1 MRFTAK
7 DVFPLYNSPG
17 YLLNLAT
24 REINA
29 HLARAFKVKGY
40 KVTPQQWGL
49 LSKLWEKEGLHQNE
63 LAAHAAKDRHN
74 VARIL
79 VLMEKNGLI
88 QRRPDQ
94 QDRRVHRVYLTE
106 TGRSLQPGLTST
118 VLEVLD
124 QAFQGVNTGEVRRFN
139 EICRRVIA
147 NISHSR
153 QAEKGDG
160 SK

>member
-1 MRFTAK
+1 MRFTPK
-7 DVFPLYNSPG
+7 DVFPLDNSPG

-24 REINA
+24 RQVNA
-29 HLARAFKVKGY
+29 HLARAFKAKGY

-79 VLMEKNGLI
+79 VLMETNGLI

-106 TGRSLQPGLTST
+106 AGRSLQPELTGI

-124 QAFQGVNTGEVRRFN
+124 QAFQGIGAGEARLFKK
-139 EICRRVIA
+139 ICRRVIA
-147 NISHSR
+147 NLDSLP
-153 QAEKGDG
+153 
-160 SK
+160 

>member
-1 MRFTAK
+1 MRFNPK
-7 DVFPLYNSPG
+7 DVFPLDNSPG

-24 REINA
+24 RQVNA
-29 HLARAFKVKGY
+29 HLARAFKAKGY
-40 KVTPQQWGL
+40 IVTPQQWGL

-106 TGRSLQPGLTST
+106 AGRSLQPELTAI

-124 QAFQGVNTGEVRRFN
+124 QAFQGIGAGEARLFGK
-139 EICRRVIA
+139 ICRRVIA
-147 NISHSR
+147 NLDSLP
-153 QAEKGDG
+153 
-160 SK
+160 